1 MLAHLNMRRPVRAL
15 SLFTVAIA
23 LLAVFPQRPADAQP
37 QSVLETLDDKQNEFA
52 SGVFQR
58 TSLSPDINPVPTIPA
73 DASGAVQLAPVGVLK
88 AWEKVVVEL
97 PDRSPAAD
105 DGRRSDAGV
114 VALGS
119 RLFVIAGT
127 VNTPGPTNTGS
138 TASVLIA
145 NVNQVLGDIVPHNVA
160 NTDPRY
166 VDDRW
171 LNDPLPALTAPAS
184 HFFDCADTT
193 AARTR
198 SAVSALS
205 TGPSSGFIY
214 VVGGLISTGSECEF
228 GELTSNTVQIGAVA
242 ADGDI
247 TWSIG
252 PDLPSAPL
260 AVGAPNPDPRGVEK
274 ATATVVRTSSGK
286 AFLYV
291 IGGLSTFNRQTPVSR
306 VEQSVFY
313 AEINSSSGALG
324 AWVRGDDIPV
334 VDPTPGDDAVGLYDH
349 AATAVTTTFN
359 SGASSVI
366 KDGIVVAGGFAALL
380 NTEPNNFV
388 YRATIDSNSGAPTW
402 DQSPSVNGN
411 NVTLT
416 AGGHSGMAAVSYN
429 NKLYMIGGAPFNLPA
444 VSWVQTA
451 VFDDNLEIQT
461 VPSSSEYFVGNG
473 SDILPDGGPR
483 ADIGATVMDALP
495 PADNPEANLGSAW
508 VFGAGGTDQ
517 NGALSRFIIRG
528 RIGGDEADG
537 SLRTTDGWYYSDVF
551 DVRFQQPGQTKKNA
565 RVLSIRWATEIERGS
580 NTNADILVDF
590 RKTLSTNP
598 TCPNESVF
606 SPTAESDR
614 WIPLDAD
621 TTSGFFSQS
630 STAVKPFNTVTLKDA
645 FGSEEF
651 IATCFQ
657 YRVRFI
663 QNGLDTNNRPN
674 AAASPSATPRL
685 FSMNIEKV
693 IAGSPDVR
701 IAENGFKTD
710 VRAGRMVSFDTV
722 IRNLNLAGIDDTQ
735 SVGLNDDGSFYV
747 NLCVAFALPGQP
759 APTLDLPTLPVADG
773 QIPAC
778 SRAYYNMPK
787 APLTAGA
794 NYDLRYY
801 ELNQARVPQGWQRN
815 SDNVIMT
822 DIRELFSEPGTY
834 KVAMLIDMWNY
845 VPEGTAGEANNR
857 GEEAPDNAPQIL
869 TFEIT
874 GPPVKLNN
882 FVNLPMI
889 RR

>member
-23 LLAVFPQRPADAQP
+23 LLAVFPHRPADAQP

-73 DASGAVQLAPVGVLK
+73 DARGAVQLAPVGVLK

-97 PDRSPAAD
+97 PNRSPAAD

-127 VNTPGPTNTGS
+127 ANTGS

-171 LNDPLPALTAPAS
+171 LDDPLPALTAPAS
-184 HFFDCADTT
+184 HFFDCAGTT

-205 TGPSSGFIY
+205 TGPSTGFIY
-214 VVGGLISTGSECEF
+214 VVGGLVSTGSECEF

-252 PDLPSAPL
+252 ADLPSAPL
-260 AVGAPNPDPRGVEK
+260 VVGAPNPDPRGVEK

-359 SGASSVI
+359 SGASSVV

-388 YRATIDSNSGAPTW
+388 YRATIDPNSGALSW

-429 NKLYMIGGAPFNLPA
+429 NKLYMIGGAPFNLAA

-461 VPSSSEYFVGNG
+461 VPSSSEYFVGKDSN
-473 SDILPDGGPR
+473 ILPDGGPR
-483 ADIGATVMDALP
+483 ADIGATVMEALP

-551 DVRFQQPGQTKKNA
+551 DVRFQQAGQTKKNA

-580 NTNADILVDF
+580 NTNADIRVDF
-590 RKTLSTNP
+590 RKTLSSNP
-598 TCPNESVF
+598 TCPNETVF

-630 STAVKPFNTVTLKDA
+630 STAAKPFNTVTLKDA

-663 QNGLDTNNRPN
+663 QNGLDTNNRPI
-674 AAASPSATPRL
+674 AAASPGATPRL

-710 VRAGRMVSFDTV
+710 VRAGRMVSFDTM
-722 IRNLNLAGIDDTQ
+722 IRNLNLAGRDDTQ
-735 SVGLNDDGSFYV
+735 DVGLNGDGSFYV
-747 NLCVAFALPGQP
+747 NLCVAFAPTGQP

-778 SRAYYNMPK
+778 SRAYYNVPNGR
-787 APLTAGA
+787 LRAGVSH
-794 NYDLRYY
+794 NLIYYPVGQDDLSK
-801 ELNQARVPQGWQRN
+801 EGWQRN
-815 SDNVIMT
+815 SDNAFVE
-822 DIRELFSEPGTY
+822 DIRTLFSEPGTY
-834 KVAMLIDMWNY
+834 KVAMLIDMWDN

-857 GEEAPDNAPQIL
+857 GEEAFTSNQPQIL

-874 GPPVKLNN
+874 GPPINV
-882 FVNLPMI
+882 VRLPMI